1 MTNKEI
7 LIESISIKPTFT
19 GSLGIYLMILE
30 NGKEENKKE
39 ARKMLYE
46 AFELLDRLNAEESK

>member
-7 LIESISIKPTFT
+7 LIESINIKPTFT
-19 GSLGIYLMILE
+19 QSLSVLLMILE
-30 NGKEENKKE
+30 NGNEEGKKE

>member
-19 GSLGIYLMILE
+19 QSLAVLLMILE
-30 NGKEENKKE
+30 NGNEEGKKE

-46 AFELLDRLNAEESK
+46 AFELLDKLNAEESK

>member
-7 LIESISIKPTFT
+7 LIESINIKPTFT
-19 GSLGIYLMILE
+19 QSLAVLLMILE
-30 NGKEENKKE
+30 NGNEEGKKE

>member
-19 GSLGIYLMILE
+19 QSLAVLLMILE
-30 NGKEENKKE
+30 NGNEEGKKE